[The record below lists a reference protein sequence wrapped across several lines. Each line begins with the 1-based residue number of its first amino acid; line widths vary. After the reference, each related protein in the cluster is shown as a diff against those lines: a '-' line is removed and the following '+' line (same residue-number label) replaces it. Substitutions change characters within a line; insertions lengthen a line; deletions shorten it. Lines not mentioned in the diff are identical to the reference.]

1 MFGMG
6 CRCKC
11 IVKPLQTAE
20 ENGKKKK
27 KMCPKNTIL
36 IDNGGEKHSLLN
48 NTKTGGVERI
58 VTSRQSAA
66 D

>member
-1 MFGMG
+1 MFGGG
-6 CRCKC
+6 CSCKC
-11 IVKPLQTAE
+11 IVKALQTAE
-20 ENGKKKK
+20 ENGKK
-27 KMCPKNTIL
+27 CVSLNL

-48 NTKTGGVERI
+48 NTKTGGFERI